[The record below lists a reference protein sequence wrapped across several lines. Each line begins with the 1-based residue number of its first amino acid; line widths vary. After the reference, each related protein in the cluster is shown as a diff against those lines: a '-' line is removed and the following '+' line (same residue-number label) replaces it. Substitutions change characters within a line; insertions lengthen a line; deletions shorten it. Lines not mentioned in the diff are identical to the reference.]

1 MSTIMNALLPRSDL
15 PEARELNINTVYVGG
30 RTKSEKNTAADLCTR
45 IGKMFCIVAEETAS
59 ALLDARYKCFDPIVK
74 NFGCQINAAE
84 VNQLIRSK
92 REALC
97 EEAVRVQAFVGVELA
112 KKTRKLAGET
122 TLSEYLS
129 KADIAVSDEMARLL
143 RARLLCIVNRD
154 MPKNG
159 RAVPTTEVGLLYKK
173 VSPKKEPS
181 AKVRTC
187 IQLIVDGLQA
197 EESRKAVTYVRSCAE
212 RLPDDMRKQMLI
224 RALLEDRTSKVKA
237 NLQLNSPIVSVPL
250 LHNTESCLR
259 SYNGILCVKNKLM
272 FCDEPI
278 VGAVAKKVF
287 IKMPEE
293 QLIDVS
299 LCNPAMPVIVVE
311 GYVKPETDLGNR
323 LMAVGVMN
331 MVLANC
337 APIKQ
342 YASGALQDPL
352 SDQEAEQDVIRYKGP
367 DFNDAR
373 AVMELDHIFCSSI
386 KEERDEAT

>member
-1 MSTIMNALLPRSDL
+1 MSVLLPRNDL

-59 ALLDARYKCFDPIVK
+59 ALLDTRYKCFDPIVK

-84 VNQLIRSK
+84 VTQLIRTK

-97 EEAVRVQAFVGVELA
+97 EEAVRVQAFARAEIV
-112 KKTRKLAGET
+112 KKTRKFAGEA

-129 KADIAVSDEMARLL
+129 KSDMAVSEEMARLL

-154 MPKNG
+154 VAKNG
-159 RAVPTTEVGLLYKK
+159 KAVPTTDICMLFKK
-173 VSPKKEPS
+173 VSSKKEPNP
-181 AKVRTC
+181 KMRTC
-187 IQLIVDGLQA
+187 IQLIVEGLQA
-197 EESRKAVTYVRSCAE
+197 EESRKAVAYVRSCAE
-212 RLPDDMRKQMLI
+212 GLPDDMRKEMI
-224 RALLEDRTSKVKA
+224 VRALLEDRTSKVKES
-237 NLQLNSPIVSVPL
+237 LQLNSPIVSVPL

-278 VGAVAKKVF
+278 ADAVPKKVF
-287 IKMPEE
+287 IKMPEG
-293 QLIDVS
+293 QLVDVARS
-299 LCNPAMPVIVVE
+299 DPAEPIIVLE

-342 YASGALQDPL
+342 YASGALQDPIR
-352 SDQEAEQDVIRYKGP
+352 DQEAEQDVVRYKGA
-367 DFNDAR
+367 DFDEAR